1 MSRTRTSRWGAVFT
15 VALVSSLLILTGCGT
30 AATSSDLTRVK
41 QDGVLTVG
49 NDTTF
54 APFEFDDSANKPT
67 GFDIDLITAVAQ
79 KLGLKTDIETTAWD
93 GIILALQ
100 AQKFEVVISAMTITP
115 DREKEVSFSIPYYR
129 ADMGIMYNPARNNI
143 TKPEDLVGKTIGVQ
157 VGTTGEIDAKLIAGV
172 KVDSYPDIQLATL
185 DLENGKIDA
194 VVNDYPVCAYY
205 AKASPKLRVIRMLE
219 VNNLG
224 LPTQYYGIA
233 MRVEDKQ
240 LKAAVD
246 QALRDLVKDGT
257 YDTIYAKWFGGT
269 PAFHPGDQKP

>member
-15 VALVSSLLILTGCGT
+15 VALVSSLLVLTGCGT